1 MNKNK
6 LTVRSKTGTTAFSLI
21 QNVLIKCQG
30 FRLTFF
36 TLVAAQHVQ

>member
-6 LTVRSKTGTTAFSLI
+6 LTVRSKNGTTTFSLI

-36 TLVAAQHVQ
+36 TLVAAQRVQ

>member
-1 MNKNK
+1 MNTNK
-6 LTVRSKTGTTAFSLI
+6 LTVRSKTGTTTFCLL

-30 FRLTFF
+30 FRLTFL